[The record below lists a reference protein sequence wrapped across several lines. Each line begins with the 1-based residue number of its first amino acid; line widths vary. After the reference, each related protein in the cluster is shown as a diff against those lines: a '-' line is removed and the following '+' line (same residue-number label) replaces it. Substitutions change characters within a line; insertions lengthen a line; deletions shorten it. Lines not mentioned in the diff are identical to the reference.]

1 LGACPTYG
9 EFNIV
14 KKSRARASRPG
25 KRKKEWA
32 DYEEVAR
39 YVLQQL
45 GKKFGL
51 ADVEGK
57 QKVAGQKSGTEW
69 EIDAKGVREGDG
81 SVVLVECRRYKN
93 RLNQEALAAVAYR
106 IIDAG
111 AAGGITVSPLP
122 LQKGAAKVAK
132 AGRIEH
138 VQLRP
143 ESTREQWVADIGKVV
158 HIGISDTAAVTMRDS
173 FEITVRDAAGNV
185 VDRRTG

>member
-1 LGACPTYG
+1 MTIA
-9 EFNIV
+9 N
-14 KKSRARASRPG
+14 KKKGVRASRPG
-25 KRKKEWA
+25 KRKKTWA

-51 ADVEGK
+51 AEVEGK
-57 QKVAGQKSGTEW
+57 QKVAGRQSGTEW

-81 SVVLVECRRYKN
+81 AIILVECRRYKN
-93 RLNQEALAAVAYR
+93 RLKQEALAAVAYR

-122 LQKGAAKVAK
+122 LQEGAAKVAK

-143 ESTREQWVADIGKVV
+143 ESTREQWIAQIGEVV
-158 HIGISDTAAVTMRDS
+158 HIGIADTLNVTMRDS
-173 FEITVRDAAGNV
+173 FEITVRDGAGNV
-185 VDRRTG
+185 VARRSG

>member
-1 LGACPTYG
+1 MILEKAS
-9 EFNIV
+9 
-14 KKSRARASRPG
+14 SRSKGRG
-25 KRKKEWA
+25 KRGKEWA
-32 DYEEVAR
+32 NYEEVAR

-57 QKVAGQKSGTEW
+57 QKVSGRQSGTEW
-69 EIDAKGVREGDG
+69 EIDAKGVREADG
-81 SVVLVECRRYKN
+81 SIILVECRRYKS

-106 IIDAG
+106 IIDSG
-111 AAGGITVSPLP
+111 AAGGITVSPLR

-143 ESTREQWVADIGKVV
+143 ESTRDQWIAEIGQVT
-158 HIGISDTAAVTMRDS
+158 HIGITDSASVTMHDS
-173 FEITVRDAAGNV
+173 FQITVLDSDGNV
-185 VDRRTG
+185 VERRAS